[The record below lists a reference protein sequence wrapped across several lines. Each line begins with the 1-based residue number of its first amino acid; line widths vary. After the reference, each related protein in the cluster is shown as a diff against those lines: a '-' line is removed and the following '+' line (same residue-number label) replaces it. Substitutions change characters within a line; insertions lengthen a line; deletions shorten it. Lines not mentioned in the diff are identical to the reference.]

1 MKRKHKPQSI
11 KNKYTQPKTRLPNAP
26 PSIRLGAKRG
36 TGYNRSQEK
45 KLWRNQLNE
54 DE

>member
-1 MKRKHKPQSI
+1 MKRKHKHKSI
-11 KNKYTQPKTRLPNAP
+11 KNKNPQPKTRLPNAP
-26 PSIRLGAKRG
+26 PSIRLAAKRG

-45 KLWRNQLNE
+45 KLWRKQLNE